1 MSMRIVL
8 LGATGFVGRHLLP
21 ELSRRGHSCDVIC
34 RNKSRCGHLLLVPGV
49 RLKQLPAL
57 NVESLAAELAGAD
70 AVINLIGILNE
81 RGRNGK
87 GFHAVHVGTAEMLI
101 EACKRAGVGRV
112 IQISAVNAGKGKSHY
127 LISKGQA
134 EERLRQADF
143 LDVTIVQPSV
153 IFGDGDA
160 FFNRFTSLLKSAP
173 ALPLACPDSRLQPV
187 WVGDVVRAVG
197 NVLEAPWTIG
207 RTLELVG
214 PKTYTLAQ
222 LVGWTAHAAGLR
234 RLIVRLPDPLSRLQG
249 RVMDFVPG
257 KPFSSDNYKS
267 LQVDNVSKHNAL
279 PELGITPHSIKAKV
293 PDYLTGTRHQQRL
306 TDWRLRPG
314 SK

>member
-1 MSMRIVL
+1 MRIVL

-21 ELSRRGHSCDVIC
+21 ELSRRGHRCDVIC
-34 RNKSRCGHLLLVPGV
+34 RSQSRCAQLLLVPGV

-57 NVESLAAELAGAD
+57 NIESLAAELAGAD

-87 GFHAVHVGTAEMLI
+87 GFHAVHVGSAEMLI
-101 EACKRAGVGRV
+101 EACKRAGVRRV
-112 IQISAVNAGKGKSHY
+112 IQVSALNAGKGKSHY
-127 LISKGQA
+127 LISKGHA
-134 EERLRQADF
+134 EDLLKQADF
-143 LDVTIVQPSV
+143 LDVTIIQPSV

-160 FFNRFTSLLKSAP
+160 FFNRFASLLKFAP
-173 ALPLACPDSRLQPV
+173 VLPLACPGSRLQPV

-197 NVLEAPWTIG
+197 RILQTPWTIG
-207 RTLELVG
+207 RTLEMVG
-214 PKTYTLAQ
+214 PKAYSLSE
-222 LVGWTAHAAGLR
+222 LVRWTAQAAGLR
-234 RLIVRLPDPLSRLQG
+234 RLIVGLPDPLSRLQG
-249 RVMDFVPG
+249 WIMDFVPG

-279 PELGITPHSIKAKV
+279 PELGITPHSITAIV

-306 TDWRLRPG
+306 TDWRRRPG